1 MIKMKNQ
8 HKAII
13 ISCLLVLLVW
23 GLYVT
28 FIYMEY
34 IPVAMVEHCREHLDA
49 STKICN
55 RGYTP

>member
-1 MIKMKNQ
+1 MKNQ

-13 ISCLLVLLVW
+13 ISCILVLLVW
-23 GLYVT
+23 GLYIT

-34 IPVAMVEHCREHLDA
+34 VPVAMVEHCREHLDA

>member
-1 MIKMKNQ
+1 MKNQ

-13 ISCLLVLLVW
+13 ISCILVLLVW
-23 GLYVT
+23 GLYIT

-34 IPVAMVEHCREHLDA
+34 VPVVMVEHCREHMNA

-55 RGYTP
+55 GGYTP